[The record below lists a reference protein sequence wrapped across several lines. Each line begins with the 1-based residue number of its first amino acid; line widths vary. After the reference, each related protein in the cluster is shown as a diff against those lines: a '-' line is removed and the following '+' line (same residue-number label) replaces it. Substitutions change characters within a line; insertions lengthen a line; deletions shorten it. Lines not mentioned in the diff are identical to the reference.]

1 MYSLVLVDGGD
12 FVPAGQDGAQAL
24 EDVDVLLPVGPAEL
38 EAQGILAVIDG
49 DAAGDDLGA
58 VGDDPVGAALLA
70 AERVGQGVDEQVLED
85 VLLPFVGRGDG
96 VGLEM
101 DQEADELGVG
111 PQVEGVQG
119 GHQAE
124 GGGPRG
130 QAEGLVADGA
140 DGEAGVREAGQ
151 VVGPAEADVL
161 DREFDGI
168 GIVQEALVDEVLA
181 DLGAGL
187 EAGGQ
192 REGEDGEEE
201 CFPTSGFHCD
211 KLS

>member
-1 MYSLVLVDGGD
+1 MNRFWMMCSC
-12 FVPAGQDGAQAL
+12 P
-24 EDVDVLLPVGPAEL
+24 L
-38 EAQGILAVIDG
+38 EA
-49 DAAGDDLGA
+49 
-58 VGDDPVGAALLA
+58 
-70 AERVGQGVDEQVLED
+70 AEIV
-85 VLLPFVGRGDG
+85 
-96 VGLEM
+96 
-101 DQEADELGVG
+101 EADELGVG
-111 PQVEGVQG
+111 PQVERVQG

-124 GGGPRG
+124 GRGARG

-151 VVGPAEADVL
+151 VVGPAEADLL

-187 EAGGQ
+187 EAGCQ